1 VKNPQANAFVERTH
15 QVIANALRT
24 MELERRIIDDSSFA
38 AICANVA
45 YGMRATYH
53 TELQASPAQVV
64 FGRDMIINASYL
76 ADWKAI
82 AHRRL
87 QSSKRN
93 NERENSRR
101 IPHSYRV
108 GQKVYIRVSNIA
120 RKLDVQEGPF
130 EILKINSNGT
140 VSIRCSPLV
149 RETIHIRRL
158 HPA

>member
-1 VKNPQANAFVERTH
+1 
-15 QVIANALRT
+15 
-24 MELERRIIDDSSFA
+24 
-38 AICANVA
+38 
-45 YGMRATYH
+45 MRATHH

-64 FGRDMIINASYL
+64 FGRDMIINATYL

-82 AHRRL
+82 ADRRNTSVL
-87 QSSKRN
+87 RN
-93 NERENSRR
+93 NTRENAQRV
-101 IPHSYRV
+101 PHQYLV
-108 GQKVYIRVSNIA
+108 GEKVYIRVSNIS

-140 VSIRCSPLV
+140 VSIRRSPIV